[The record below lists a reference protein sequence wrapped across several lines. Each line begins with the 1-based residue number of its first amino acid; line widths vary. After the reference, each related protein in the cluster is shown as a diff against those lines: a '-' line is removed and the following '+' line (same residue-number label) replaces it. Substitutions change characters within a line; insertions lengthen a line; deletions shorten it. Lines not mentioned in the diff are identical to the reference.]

1 MEQIILRGTTDS
13 KHIAKTYGKL
23 LDGVNY
29 IPVLVCKGEGD
40 DEKLDDFM
48 DNIKTSV
55 ISLSFTRDDFP
66 VIDRAKEIKDR
77 GFRIWYNSL
86 WAEFNGGHD
95 DEMAMDDPENSYG
108 WLLKKR
114 ANIIFSDHP
123 FLLDAYL
130 KKIGRR

>member
-1 MEQIILRGTTDS
+1 M
-13 KHIAKTYGKL
+13 
-23 LDGVNY
+23 DGVNY

-48 DNIKTSV
+48 DNIETSV

-86 WAEFNGGHD
+86 WADFNGGHD

-108 WLLKKR
+108 WLLKKG